1 MHYSNVFGSISE
13 PGLQMKHFTWA
24 AVMHERS
31 VVLLSLSPTAVM
43 GSVAQASRR
52 RRCGPALMAFN
63 ELQPGDPFV
72 KIPHALNL
80 PGANRDAGGAL
91 GCRCPAGPT
100 LGSHH
105 ALPSPLSPVALGRNE
120 RLRRDRPK
128 WKSDYPMTDGQL
140 LSKRD
145 EFWDTAPAFDGRTE
159 IWDALRAAAHAFE
172 SGDHELAQAILDGAG
187 VTLPH
192 GTAKLHHTSAA
203 AQHIVSESLFKCCR
217 LDTWANPKSCCGRC
231 CDMLDTSVLSD
242 CYDELGTRYQL
253 PLYCLSQPV
262 NMIEERAEC
271 DPDDPDDLTDPEPSE
286 APAEAGEDCPLRLRL
301 STGCDLRLDVRST
314 DSVCHMKRRL
324 QAQEGVAAI
333 SQRWFF
339 SGRPL
344 ADRSTL
350 QELCIPSDY
359 MVQVIVSQP
368 PAPPDPAPGHS

>member
-1 MHYSNVFGSISE
+1 ILVTNS
-13 PGLQMKHFTWA
+13 T
-24 AVMHERS
+24 
-31 VVLLSLSPTAVM
+31 
-43 GSVAQASRR
+43 
-52 RRCGPALMAFN
+52 
-63 ELQPGDPFV
+63 
-72 KIPHALNL
+72 
-80 PGANRDAGGAL
+80 
-91 GCRCPAGPT
+91 
-100 LGSHH
+100 SHQTM
-105 ALPSPLSPVALGRNE
+105 ALGRNE

-192 GTAKLHHTSAA
+192 G
-203 AQHIVSESLFKCCR
+203 
-217 LDTWANPKSCCGRC
+217 
-231 CDMLDTSVLSD
+231 VLSD